1 VHDTQSDV
9 STKSQS
15 RDLTASGLPLQSSDG
30 GNASSAKVGDD
41 KMKKST
47 HVLPSRLLPRTATAK
62 PIPAQQLA
70 NPREYELNQ
79 LKRRFSPTIRE
90 EEDATILLF
99 KLVPSDPDFPFE
111 LAGLHITLRLPKA
124 YPSNA
129 RPSIRIDNP
138 EMERGYQINVERGFD
153 DLAVKYPTKTLLA
166 LVNELDKNLESFLT
180 SQKARTIKLVANVNR
195 APIQQHHVPEPVIAA
210 KEDILVPSARISY
223 SVQQLQD
230 AQLKRETECRQLEA
244 RLGRQSLFSKS
255 SDGTHYKIP
264 LQVLKPQRLPLSLQ
278 QIRDVQLIV
287 PQLYPLERCGIRLR
301 EGSKEAEFVERAFE
315 KYVHAKE
322 HLGSTLMALINYLS
336 QNLHTMAQEPLV
348 AEQKGNLAPKNAET
362 SNEDKLIAD
371 KTEPQFLDQDRPHIQ
386 VIPRPPEWN
395 TVESEDEGSD
405 TSDSELT
412 ESDPEEG
419 GAELAAQDMGSTSG
433 PERGV
438 LLTFP
443 MLELY
448 GIELLQISSL
458 SIITKCNRCKD
469 TMDVTNLQPSKS
481 SDSVSR
487 IMESCKKC
495 ASQLSLVYRSE
506 PLHMNSIRAGYL
518 DLEGCTVV
526 DMLPSHFQPTCSE
539 CSTTFPKP
547 GIVSVRGETSMAICR
562 ECHKKM
568 TFKLPEVR
576 FLLVSSAERPNR
588 PLPRKK
594 AKENLGIVAGTQLPH
609 KGRCQHYSKSFR
621 WFRFSCCGRVYPCD
635 RCHDAAETHPNEHA
649 NRMLCGFCS
658 REQNYR
664 PEDCSL
670 CHIILVGKQRGGFWE
685 GGKGTRDKTK
695 MSRKDPRKY
704 KRRGGGAVS
713 SKAK

>member
-1 VHDTQSDV
+1 MHDTQANV
-9 STKSQS
+9 SAKSQP
-15 RDLTASGLPLQSSDG
+15 RDLTASSLPPQTSGG
-30 GNASSAKVGDD
+30 GNTSLAKVGGD
-41 KMKKST
+41 KRKESI
-47 HVLPSRLLPRTATAK
+47 HALPSRPLPRTATAK
-62 PIPAQQLA
+62 PVPAQQLA

-79 LKRRFSPTIRE
+79 LNRRFSPKIRE
-90 EEDATILLF
+90 EDDATILLF

-111 LAGLHITLRLPKA
+111 LAGLHITLRVPKA

-129 RPSIRIDNP
+129 QPSIRIDNP

-180 SQKARTIKLVANVNR
+180 SQKARTIKLVANINK
-195 APIQQHHVPEPVIAA
+195 APITRQHVPEPAIAP
-210 KEDILVPSARISY
+210 KEDVLVPSTRISY

-230 AQLKRETECRQLEA
+230 AQLKREAECRQLEA
-244 RLGRQSLFSKS
+244 RLSRQSLFSKS
-255 SDGTHYKIP
+255 PDGSHYNIP
-264 LQVLKPQRLPLSLQ
+264 LQVVKPQRLPLSLQ
-278 QIRDVQLIV
+278 QIRDVQLKV
-287 PQLYPLERCGIRLR
+287 PQLYPLERCSIRLR
-301 EGSKEAEFVERAFE
+301 EGSKDAECVERAFE
-315 KYVHAKE
+315 NHVQAKE
-322 HLGSTLMALINYLS
+322 HSTSTLMAHINYLS
-336 QNLHTMAQEPLV
+336 QNLHTMAQETLL
-348 AEQKGNLAPKNAET
+348 AEQEGNSAQKDVET
-362 SNEDKLIAD
+362 SKEDKPIVEQ
-371 KTEPQFLDQDRPHIQ
+371 KQPQLLDQDRPHIQ

-395 TVESEDEGSD
+395 TVESDDEGSD
-405 TSDSELT
+405 TSDSEFSD
-412 ESDPEEG
+412 SDPEEG
-419 GAELAAQDMGSTSG
+419 GAELAAQDLDLTSG

-469 TMDVTNLQPSKS
+469 TMNVTNLQPSKS

-506 PLHMNSIRAGYL
+506 PLHTNSIRAGFL

-526 DMLPSHFQPTCSE
+526 DMLPSHFQPTCGE

-547 GIVSVRGETSMAICR
+547 GIISVRGETSMAICR

-568 TFKLPEVR
+568 TFKLPEIR

-588 PLPRKK
+588 PLPRRK

-621 WFRFSCCGRVYPCD
+621 WFRFSCCERVYPCD

-670 CHIILVGKQRGGFWE
+670 CHVILVGKQRGGFWE